1 MTTMTRRPNRPV
13 EERIQ
18 PVMHLRAETTTGQS
32 GTLRWLEGT
41 AVPYNRDAD
50 IGFFVEQFAPGSLAK
65 SITEAARS
73 LPLHLFHDS
82 ASFPI
87 GVASEW
93 RDGKEALEGVW
104 KLDDS
109 DLAQRAAKL
118 AKADDDGT
126 ALLGYMSIR
135 FAPIRSAW
143 TYVDDWNPD
152 LGPNHKDHV
161 IRTEARLLETS
172 LVSTP
177 AYKEASVSFVRT
189 AERAI
194 SREASGREVKGW
206 REYLERVQRR
216 DGGA

>member
-1 MTTMTRRPNRPV
+1 
-13 EERIQ
+13 
-18 PVMHLRAETTTGQS
+18 MHLRANTTQGQS
-32 GTLRWLEGT
+32 GTLKWLEGT

-50 IGFFVEQFAPGSLAK
+50 IGFFVEQFSPGSLAK

-93 RDGKEALEGVW
+93 RDGKDALEGVW

-118 AKADDDGT
+118 AQADDDGT

-135 FAPIRSAW
+135 FAPIRSEW

-177 AYKEASVSFVRT
+177 AYKEAAVSFVRT

-216 DGGA
+216 DGA